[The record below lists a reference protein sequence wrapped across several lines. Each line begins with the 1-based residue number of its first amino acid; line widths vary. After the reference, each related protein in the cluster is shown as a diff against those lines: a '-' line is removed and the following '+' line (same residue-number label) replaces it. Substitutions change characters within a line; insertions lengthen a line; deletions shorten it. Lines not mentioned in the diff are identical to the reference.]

1 LHFHAKQGQT
11 QFDPYFMTDLLQ
23 LAQDIVGSAVA
34 GGATAAD
41 STIREGSEFN
51 ATVRCRELEQ
61 LKEASSKAIGLRV
74 FFGKRAASAYSSDFS
89 NAGIGRLLSS
99 ALAAARITSEDPKA
113 GLPDPS
119 EAGQTGIDLDLYRE
133 DVAQRDPG
141 VLIDAARRAEEAAFA
156 VDSRIQN
163 SEGASFSASHGRK
176 ILATSQGFVGEYR
189 RSSCSLSVTPIAV
202 LEGGIGSA
210 GMQQDYWYTAARSL
224 AALEPPEEVGRKAAE
239 RALRRLGA
247 RKVRTTRV
255 PVVFDQRT
263 ARSLLGS
270 LFEAVTGDAIYRK
283 ASYLAG
289 KLGQKIADESVT
301 VVDDGTMP
309 GGFGSAPFDDEGV
322 RTRRTVV
329 VERGVLKSYLLN
341 SYTARKL
348 DMKTTGNASRGLTG
362 NPGVGAHN
370 FFLEPGPSSPENI
383 LRSVRNGFYVT
394 DFMGHGV
401 NIVTGD
407 LSYGASG
414 LWIENGELAYPVEE
428 VTVAGNLLEIF
439 QGIAAIGSDLEFRSA
454 LASPTLLISE
464 MTVAGQ

>member
-1 LHFHAKQGQT
+1 M
-11 QFDPYFMTDLLQ
+11 PDLPQ
-23 LAQDIVGSAVA
+23 LAQDVVSSAVA
-34 GGATAAD
+34 SGATAAD

-61 LKEASSKAIGLRV
+61 LKEAGSKAIGLRV

-89 NAGIGRLLSS
+89 DAGIERLLSS

-113 GLPDPS
+113 GLPDPCES
-119 EAGQTGIDLDLYRE
+119 GQTEIDLDLYRE

-156 VDSRIQN
+156 LDRRIQN

-202 LEGGIGSA
+202 PEGGTGST
-210 GMQQDYWYTAARSL
+210 GMQQDYWYTAGRSL
-224 AALEPPEEVGRKAAE
+224 AGLEPPEAVGRKAAE

-247 RKVRTTRV
+247 RKV
-255 PVVFDQRT
+255 PT
-263 ARSLLGS
+263 ARVGS

-289 KLGQKIADESVT
+289 KLGQKIAHESVT
-301 VVDDGTMP
+301 VVDDGTMR
-309 GGFGSAPFDDEGV
+309 GGFGSSPFDDEGV

-329 VERGVLKSYLLN
+329 VERGVLKNYLLN

-348 DMKTTGNASRGLTG
+348 GMKTTGNASRGLTG

-383 LRSVRNGFYVT
+383 LRSVKNGFYVT